1 MKKMKVGVIGCGNIS
16 DAYFNHKET
25 FESMEIVACSD
36 IKMEAAKEKAENHE
50 IEFMTVDELLTHSS
64 IEIILNLTTPQTHA
78 EVNLKALKS
87 NKHVYCEKP
96 FALFRDEAKV
106 VLDFADKNN
115 LRVGCAPDTFLGGC
129 LQTARKL
136 IDDKW
141 IGTPTSATAFMM
153 GGGPESWHPNPL
165 FYYQAGGGPVL
176 DMGPYY
182 LTALVNLLGPVKGVV
197 SMAKK
202 SDKRIATS
210 EVRFGEIIPVEVNTH
225 VAGTLEFFNGVVASL
240 VMSFDTKA
248 VHHRSIE
255 IHGTKASL
263 QISDPNMFGGEVKIS
278 QQEKF
283 ESIPLSHAY
292 TENFRSIGLA
302 DMASAIQ
309 SGRDHRANAK
319 LAYHVLDVMLA
330 LDESAKSRKFIEI
343 SSKVDKPAAMPDD
356 LLKGKLD

>member
-16 DAYFNHKET
+16 DSYFNRKKI

-36 IKMEAAKEKAENHE
+36 MNMEAAKEKAENHE
-50 IEFMTVDELLTHSS
+50 IEFITVDDLLSHSS
-64 IEIILNLTTPQTHA
+64 IEIILNLTIPQAHA
-78 EVNLKALKS
+78 EINLKALKS
-87 NKHVYCEKP
+87 GKHVYCEKP
-96 FALFRDEAKV
+96 FALSRDEAKA
-106 VLDFADKNN
+106 VLDFADEND

-129 LQTARKL
+129 IQTARKL

-141 IGTPTSATAFMM
+141 IGTPISATVFMM
-153 GGGPESWHPNPL
+153 GDGPESWHPNPS

-182 LTALVNLLGPVKGVV
+182 LTTLVNLLGPVQRVV
-197 SMAKK
+197 SMARK

-210 EVRFGEIIPVEVNTH
+210 EARFGEIIPVEVNTH
-225 VAGTLEFFNGVVASL
+225 VAGTLEFFNGVIVTL
-240 VMSFDTKA
+240 VMSFDTKT
-248 VHHRSIE
+248 HYRSIE

-292 TENFRSIGLA
+292 TEDFRGIGLA

-309 SGRDHRANAK
+309 NRRDHRANAK

-330 LDESAKSRKFIEI
+330 LDESAKNRKFIEI
-343 SSKVDKPAAMPDD
+343 SSKADKPEAMPDD
-356 LLKGKLD
+356 LLRGRLD